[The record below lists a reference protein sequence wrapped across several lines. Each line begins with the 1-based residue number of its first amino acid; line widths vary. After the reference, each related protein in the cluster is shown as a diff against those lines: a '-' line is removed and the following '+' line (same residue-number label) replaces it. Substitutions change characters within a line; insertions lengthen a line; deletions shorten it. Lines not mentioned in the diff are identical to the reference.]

1 MVKYTQT
8 IRLQQPTNCLS
19 VFEYFVKLV
28 LKGLNPLNIRN
39 QTWRRSLS
47 VDQQVLES
55 IEKRA
60 TLVQNGLHHR
70 NSIILTHFMS
80 LISFYNR

>member
-8 IRLQQPTNCLS
+8 IRLEQPTNCFS
-19 VFEYFVKLV
+19 VFDYFVKLV
-28 LKGLNPLNIRN
+28 LKGLNPLNIRK
-39 QTWRRSLS
+39 QIWRRSLS

-70 NSIILTHFMS
+70 NSIIFNPFHVTDFFL
-80 LISFYNR
+80 